1 MFMKTKKTDKI
12 KLLGTLVYASEEKQ
26 QEWLLKSLAGPEA
39 EIAEEVLQSY
49 LLGKSLPEAI
59 LENLQRG

>member
-1 MFMKTKKTDKI
+1 MN
-12 KLLGTLVYASEEKQ
+12 APEEAQ
-26 QEWLLKSLAGPEA
+26 QKWLLKALDSPES
-39 EIAEEVLQSY
+39 EVAEEVLQSY